1 MAKAP
6 FTKKELEEFEVLLL
20 DKKAIILQELKNQ
33 EEEVSQ
39 ESDEPGD
46 LVDMATDLLEK
57 ELNLSLTET
66 ERQSLLEIDEALE
79 RIKNKTFG
87 ICVDSGEVINK
98 TRLRAVPET
107 KRTVTAQEKFDKKI
121 KEKKIKNNA
130 PMKPYGLQ

>member
-1 MAKAP
+1 MAKSP
-6 FTKKELEEFEVLLL
+6 FTKKELDEFEQLLL
-20 DKKAIILQELKNQ
+20 DKKAVILKEIQKQ

-57 ELNLSLTET
+57 ELNLSLSET
-66 ERQSLLEIDEALE
+66 ERHSLIEIDEALE

-107 KRTVTAQEKFDKKI
+107 KRTVTAQEKFDKKT
-121 KEKKIKNNA
+121 KEKKIRNAA
-130 PMKPYGLQ
+130 PMKPYGL